1 MGKKSLALDETM
13 DTTVNEEAGA
23 PVTDKDAYEE
33 QCALANE
40 IASPMAS
47 RKLAK
52 KVYKLVKKAS
62 AVKTAVRFGIS
73 DVSKGLRKNEKGIVV
88 LAGNVTPIDI
98 YSHVPAFCEEKGVPY
113 VYTPSRESLGLAA
126 GFRRSIIIL
135 LIRPNAAYQELY
147 DELFEACNL
156 LVPNTKEN

>member
-1 MGKKSLALDETM
+1 MGRKSEAALDETM
-13 DTTVNEEAGA
+13 DTTVNGEAE

-40 IASPMAS
+40 IASPMAN

-52 KVYKLVKKAS
+52 KVYKLIKKAS
-62 AVKTAVRFGIS
+62 GVKTAVRFGIA

-98 YSHVPAFCEEKGVPY
+98 YSHIPAFCEEKGVPY

-135 LIRPNAAYQELY
+135 LIRPNAEYQELY
-147 DELFEACNL
+147 DELFETCNL